1 MPAAEVDGL
10 SINYEVFGS
19 GPPVLLIH
27 GLGSSVG
34 DWERQVERFE
44 GSWALIAVDLRGHG
58 ESDKPP
64 GPYEMAD
71 FANDAAC
78 VLDRLEVGTAPV
90 VGLSLGGMV
99 GFQLAA
105 DRPDLVDRLMS
116 VNAVQALE
124 FNGFRKKAQVAQRK
138 LVIRF
143 GGMERVGKVL
153 ARRLFPDMAAEQ
165 ELMVER
171 WKRNDKIAY
180 TASLQAA
187 LDWPGVVDE
196 MARFDKPI
204 TVVASDQD
212 DTPLEDTRRYVDLMP
227 SAEMIVIE
235 GAGHAVPVERPEAF
249 NRVLADFLG

>member
-1 MPAAEVDGL
+1 MPAVEVDGL

-19 GPPVLLIH
+19 GPPLLLIH
-27 GLGSSVG
+27 GLGSSVR
-34 DWERQVERFE
+34 DWERQVERFQ
-44 GSWALIAVDLRGHG
+44 GSRALIAVDLRGHG

-64 GPYEMAD
+64 GPYEIAD
-71 FANDAAC
+71 FAHDAAC

-124 FNGFRKKAQVAQRK
+124 FNGFRKKARVAQRK

-171 WKRNDKIAY
+171 WKRNEKAAFR
-180 TASLQAA
+180 ASVQAA

-204 TVVASDQD
+204 VVVASDQD
-212 DTPLEDTRRYVDLMP
+212 DTPLEETGRYVDLMP
-227 SAEMIVIE
+227 SAEMVVIE
-235 GAGHAVPVERPEAF
+235 GAHHAVPVERPEAF
-249 NRVLADFLG
+249 NRVLADFLS